1 MALALALA
9 LEVGAVVMVVGRGG
23 RGGGSIVVV
32 GLRFVLLVDKEE
44 LVLMKV
50 DALILGYTS
59 TLINLLT
66 FEVRKRK
73 RKKRGVN

>member
-1 MALALALA
+1 MA

>member
-32 GLRFVLLVDKEE
+32 GLRFVPAIGGQRRV
-44 LVLMKV
+44 
-50 DALILGYTS
+50 G
-59 TLINLLT
+59 IN
-66 FEVRKRK
+66 ES
-73 RKKRGVN
+73 